1 MKFSNWFAS
10 AMHYLIGQPPVT
22 VNLTGVTFNTYAYFN
37 VNVEAGSEQESTEP
51 ARKNRKTGKE
61 KVKWMLQCNNRSE
74 KPARHGKALR
84 SNVTMKKRTL
94 AAIKNDTNERS
105 HLHRE
110 TTHPDNYYQ

>member
-10 AMHYLIGQPPVT
+10 AMHYLIGPPPVT
-22 VNLTGVTFNTYAYFN
+22 ATFNTNAYFSFY
-37 VNVEAGSEQESTEP
+37 VDSGSEQEASEP
-51 ARKNRKTGKE
+51 ARKKRKTGME
-61 KVKWMLQCNNRSE
+61 KAKWLLQCNDNFP
-74 KPARHGKALR
+74 KPVHHGKALR

-110 TTHPDNYYQ
+110 TTHPNNYYQ